1 MYWVILSGYGDEAG
15 NCFDM
20 LKIGEKAREC
30 HDEYEEFKM
39 ARGVMEKC
47 RWLSLTF
54 HNKREKTEST
64 IISG

>member
-1 MYWVILSGYGDEAG
+1 MYWLILSGYGDEAG

-30 HDEYEEFKM
+30 HDEYEDFKM

-47 RWLSLTF
+47 
-54 HNKREKTEST
+54 
-64 IISG
+64 G